1 MSIPTSPD
9 AARMVALIER
19 FSGRRVVV
27 LGDMVADE
35 YIHGTP
41 VRISREAP
49 VVVLE
54 YARRDLVPGGATNVA
69 VNLRALGADVAVVGV
84 VGADRHGQ
92 ELAERLEA
100 MGIDTAGL
108 VVDPDRPTSTK
119 TRIIGGGAQVVQQQ
133 LVRIDR
139 VSDAPL
145 ASAPKARLLRAAEAS
160 LRGAEALILSDYEHG
175 VIEPELIARCLPG
188 AVAAG
193 LVTTVDAH
201 GGLYRFQGV
210 TLATPN
216 QPEAEAA
223 LGRELHDIAALRAG
237 GAELLAGMHGHGLLL
252 TRGGLGMAVFDR
264 EGLFE
269 QLPAY
274 SQVEV
279 RDATG
284 AGDTVA
290 AVATLV
296 LAAGGSLLDAATTAN
311 VAAGLVVRRFGA
323 ASVTPEELAEAVAAL
338 IGAGEAWH

>member
-1 MSIPTSPD
+1 MSTPAPLDPVRLAS
-9 AARMVALIER
+9 LIER
-19 FSGRRVVV
+19 FRARKVVV

-35 YIHGTP
+35 YIYGTP

-69 VNLRALGADVAVVGV
+69 VNLRSLGASVAVIGV
-84 VGADRHGQ
+84 IGSDRHGQ
-92 ELAERLEA
+92 ELADRLEA
-100 MGIDTAGL
+100 MGIDTTGL

-139 VSDAPL
+139 VADAPL
-145 ASAPKARLLRAAEAS
+145 APAPRLRLLDAAESS

-216 QPEAEAA
+216 QPEAEAV
-223 LGRELHDIAALRAG
+223 LGRELRDIAALRAG
-237 GAELLAGMHGHGLLL
+237 GAELLAGMHARGLLL

-296 LAAGGSLLDAATTAN
+296 LAAGGSLLEAATLAN

-323 ASVTPEELAEAVAAL
+323 ASVTPKELAEAVAAL
-338 IGAGEAWH
+338 LGAGG

>member
-1 MSIPTSPD
+1 
-9 AARMVALIER
+9 
-19 FSGRRVVV
+19 
-27 LGDMVADE
+27 
-35 YIHGTP
+35 
-41 VRISREAP
+41 

-69 VNLRALGADVAVVGV
+69 VNLCSLGADVAVVGV

-193 LVTTVDAH
+193 LTTTVDAH

-284 AGDTVA
+284 AGDCFCGNLLARLAQGDNIFEAARYANAAAALTVQGYG
-290 AVATLV
+290 AVAPLPYPGQV
-296 LAAGGSLLDAATTAN
+296 RALL
-311 VAAGLVVRRFGA
+311 
-323 ASVTPEELAEAVAAL
+323 
-338 IGAGEAWH
+338 